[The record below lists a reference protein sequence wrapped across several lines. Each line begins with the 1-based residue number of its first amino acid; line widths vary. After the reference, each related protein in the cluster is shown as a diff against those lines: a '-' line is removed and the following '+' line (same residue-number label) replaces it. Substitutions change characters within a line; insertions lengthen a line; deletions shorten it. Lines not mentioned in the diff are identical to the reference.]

1 MKSIIKKILHKIFK
15 KITKVEI
22 AQNKY
27 GSLLENK
34 VILVTGGTSGI
45 GKALTKRCL
54 EEGAKVIITGRKEET
69 LKKIKEE
76 FNNKNLEIFKWNI
89 SEIELIEK
97 NFEEKEK

>member
-34 VILVTGGTSGI
+34 VIL
-45 GKALTKRCL
+45 
-54 EEGAKVIITGRKEET
+54 ITGATSDLAFEYLNQIKSQE
-69 LKKIKEE
+69 KIIIA
-76 FNNKNLEIFKWNI
+76 LLNI
-89 SEIELIEK
+89 HIMKYI
-97 NFEEKEK
+97 